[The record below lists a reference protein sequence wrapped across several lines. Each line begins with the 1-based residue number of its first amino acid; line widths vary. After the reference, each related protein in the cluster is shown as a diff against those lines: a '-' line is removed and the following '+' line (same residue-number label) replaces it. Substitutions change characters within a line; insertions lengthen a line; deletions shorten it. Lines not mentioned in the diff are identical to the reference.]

1 MLAYVPWLWFRVMDK
16 RLLALP
22 HIQGDLDKI
31 NIDPD
36 AHGRIFLQYGR
47 DKMTEPVIS

>member
-1 MLAYVPWLWFRVMDK
+1 MPKLWFRVMDR

-31 NIDPD
+31 NMDP
-36 AHGRIFLQYGR
+36 AARPSLFLEYGR
-47 DKMTEPVIS
+47 DKMNEPTFVF